1 MLSNLFKAKTS
12 NTAPSEEN
20 VTETYAAIDLG
31 SNSFHMIVAQFH
43 EGELQV
49 VDRLKEMVRLSA
61 GLDSSNNL
69 SEEAQERALS
79 CLERFGQRINSLPR
93 ENVRVVG
100 TNTLRSAHNSK
111 QFLKKAIIALGNT
124 IDIISGMEEARL
136 IYLGVAHNTAA
147 DDNKRLVVD
156 IGGGSTEVIIGEG
169 FEPIC
174 MESLYMGC
182 VSMTVR
188 YFGDGVITA
197 QALKQAELAA
207 RVELEPIYKMY
218 KRLGWEVAIGASGT
232 IKAVHSVVKAAAWC
246 EEGISLAALKQLV
259 QALKKAGHIDNI
271 RFDGL
276 SSKRAPVFVG
286 GVVVLYSIFK
296 ALKLDHMEVSEG
308 ALREGLLHDLLG
320 RIHHEDVRARSV
332 SSLAKT
338 FNADLD
344 QFSRMQPTIEQ
355 CVPQL
360 TDAWNFDP
368 EEDSQWLLWAAMLH
382 EIGLSISH
390 SHYHKHGAYIVGN
403 TDLPGFTQQEKAVLA
418 IIIRYHRRKFDKTEF
433 KDLPD
438 HWSSRA
444 MYLTIL
450 FRLIFLLH
458 RSHDTEKMPN
468 IQIKASKKSLKFVFP
483 ENWLDTHSLTN
494 ADLLQESIALKSA
507 DLNFEFE

>member
-12 NTAPSEEN
+12 NTPPSEEN

-31 SNSFHMIVAQFH
+31 SNSFHMIVAQFQ

-69 SEEAQERALS
+69 SEDAQERALS
-79 CLERFGQRINSLPR
+79 CLERFGQRISSLPQG
-93 ENVRVVG
+93 NVRVVG

-111 QFLKKAIIALGNT
+111 QFIKKAIIALGHT

-147 DDNKRLVVD
+147 NNDKRLVID

-169 FEPIC
+169 FNPIC

-188 YFGDGVITA
+188 FFADGAITP

-218 KRLGWEVAIGASGT
+218 KRMGWNVAIGASGS
-232 IKAVHSVVKAAAWC
+232 IKAVQSVVKAAGWC

-259 QALKKAGHIDNI
+259 QAIKKTDHIDKI
-271 RFDGL
+271 QFDGL
-276 SSKRAPVFVG
+276 SEKRAPVFVG

-296 ALKLDHMEVSEG
+296 ALKLEHMEVSEG

-344 QFSRMQPTIEQ
+344 QYSRMQPTIEQ

-360 TDAWNFDP
+360 SDAWEFDP
-368 EEDSQWLLWAAMLH
+368 QEDSQWLLWAAMLH

-390 SHYHKHGAYIVGN
+390 SHYHKHRAYIVGN
-403 TDLPGFTQQEKAVLA
+403 TDLPGFT
-418 IIIRYHRRKFDKTEF
+418 
-433 KDLPD
+433 
-438 HWSSRA
+438 
-444 MYLTIL
+444 
-450 FRLIFLLH
+450 
-458 RSHDTEKMPN
+458 
-468 IQIKASKKSLKFVFP
+468 
-483 ENWLDTHSLTN
+483 
-494 ADLLQESIALKSA
+494 
-507 DLNFEFE
+507 